1 MTKPLS
7 IIRADELLRAART
20 RDEPRPEYI
29 IRESR
34 AIPVPKMEDHSL
46 IDESEGWDG
55 VE

>member
-20 RDEPRPEYI
+20 RDEPRPEFI
-29 IRESR
+29 IQQSR
-34 AIPVPKMEDHSL
+34 AIRVPKLEDHSL
-46 IDESEGWDG
+46 VDESEGWDG